1 MDLLKGVLHL
11 DPQYLVGSVREV
23 KCARLG
29 CGTRLSRLHTSPPP
43 PPLALAFPWSS
54 HSATRDPKQKNNQMT
69 PGRSQVP

>member
-29 CGTRLSRLHTSPPP
+29 CGTRLSRLHTSSPPP
-43 PPLALAFPWSS
+43 ISFGLSMEQPFSNKGPQA
-54 HSATRDPKQKNNQMT
+54 KK
-69 PGRSQVP
+69 